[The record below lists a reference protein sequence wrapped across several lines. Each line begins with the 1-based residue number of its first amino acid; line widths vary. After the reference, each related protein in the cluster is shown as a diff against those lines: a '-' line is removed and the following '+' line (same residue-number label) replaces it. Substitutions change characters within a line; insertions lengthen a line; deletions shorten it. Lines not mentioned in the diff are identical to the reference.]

1 MATATLPLNS
11 FKTKAFEL
19 TTATQTIYTTPDLIT
34 TIVLG
39 AQATNIGAIPVTV
52 KFTLVKN
59 ATDFVM
65 LKDFE
70 IPVNDACEVTTG
82 KLVLEAGASVT
93 ASAGGNN
100 SVNLVLSILE
110 TSNE

>member
-1 MATATLPLNS
+1 MATAALPLNT

-19 TTATQTIYTTPDLIT
+19 TTTTSAIYTTPAGVT

-39 AQATNIGAIPVTV
+39 AQATNLVDYPVTV
-52 KFTLVKN
+52 RFTLILN
-59 ATDFVM
+59 ETPFLL

-70 IPVNDACEVTTG
+70 IPENDASDVITG
-82 KLVLEAGASVT
+82 KLVIPSGGTLT
-93 ASAGGNN
+93 ASAGSNGG
-100 SVNLVLSILE
+100 VNLVLSILE

>member
-1 MATATLPLNS
+1 MATAALPLNS
-11 FKTKAFEL
+11 FKTKAVEL
-19 TTATQTIYTTPDLIT
+19 TTDTAIIYTTPEGVT

-39 AQATNIGAIPVTV
+39 AQATNIGNAPVSV
-52 KFTLVKN
+52 RFTLVKN
-59 ATDFVM
+59 NTNFIM

-70 IPVNDACEVTTG
+70 IPVNDAAEVTTG
-82 KLVLEAGASVT
+82 KLVIETGASIT
-93 ASAGGNN
+93 ASAGANG